1 MILLFG
7 IVFIVVDDK
16 HYPVFAVLS
25 VNAVLFL
32 SKEKL
37 IQLVAS
43 FQRTCALRSLGI
55 MTCLYCAIS
64 FVCFLLLVPH
74 VDAISLLLF

>member
-37 IQLVAS
+37 I
-43 FQRTCALRSLGI
+43 
-55 MTCLYCAIS
+55 
-64 FVCFLLLVPH
+64 
-74 VDAISLLLF
+74 